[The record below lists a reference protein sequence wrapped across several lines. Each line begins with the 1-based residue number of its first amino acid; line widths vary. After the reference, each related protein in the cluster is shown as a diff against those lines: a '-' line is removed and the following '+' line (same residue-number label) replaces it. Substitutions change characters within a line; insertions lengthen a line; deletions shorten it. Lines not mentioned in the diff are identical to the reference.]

1 MTVSSPPQTRS
12 GFVALAG
19 RPNVGKSTLANAI
32 VGAKVAIVSDKPQTT
47 RRAIR
52 GVATGADWQLVLV
65 DLPGVQR
72 PRDALTERM
81 QRRVE
86 RELADADGCLFVVS
100 AEQGIGPGDRFI
112 AELLRSAP
120 VPVWLAANK
129 ADRADHA
136 RMAAT
141 LQAAADLDLA
151 QDIFP
156 VSARTGAG
164 VPALVD
170 HLISL
175 LPPGPFY
182 FAHEQHSDQSETV
195 VLSELVRE
203 QVLAR
208 TREEVPHAVEV
219 EIGAIDRQRPDLV
232 RIEALVL
239 VETESQ
245 KGILIGAGG
254 KMVKS
259 IGIAARRAIERE
271 LGTRVHL
278 ELAVKVRRHWRADER
293 LLDRLGIE

>member
-1 MTVSSPPQTRS
+1 VTGSTRS

-72 PRDALTERM
+72 PRDALTQRM

-86 RELADADGCLFVVS
+86 RELADADGCLLVIN

-112 AELLRSAP
+112 AALLRSAP
-120 VPVWLAANK
+120 VPTTIAVNKLDRCDLAK
-129 ADRADHA
+129 T
-136 RMAAT
+136 AAT
-141 LQAAADLDLA
+141 LQDAEALDLA
-151 QDIFP
+151 QEIFP
-156 VSARTGAG
+156 VSARTGSG
-164 VPALVD
+164 VPALVE
-170 HLISL
+170 HLVAA

-182 FAHEQHSDQSETV
+182 FSAGDHSDQPEAV
-195 VLSELVRE
+195 VLGELVRE

-208 TREEVPHAVEV
+208 TRAEVPHAVEV
-219 EIGAIDRQRPDLV
+219 EVGEVTQTRPGLI
-232 RIEALVL
+232 RIEAVVL
-239 VETESQ
+239 TETESQ
-245 KGILIGAGG
+245 KGILIGSGG
-254 KMVKS
+254 RMIKS
-259 IGIAARRAIERE
+259 IGVAARRAIERE
-271 LGTRVHL
+271 LGSQVHL
-278 ELAVKVRRHWRADER
+278 ELSVRVRRHWRADER